1 MVNQFLCQA
10 MFFLPLLNFFFT
22 KPHIFF
28 YQSTMSLPCI
38 FLYICV
44 GTFNLIDVVTD
55 MCAISISGTKGS
67 GNGQT
72 PHKNSTDSGNHE
84 PALRCIYVHSA
95 HNDTCT
101 YNWSLFQLASGL
113 PHWNSIMPWYL
124 LRPIDDELA
133 KSRTSTETLEI
144 TTQQRLI

>member
-1 MVNQFLCQA
+1 MVNQFLCKA
-10 MFFLPLLNFFFT
+10 RFFLTLLNFFFT
-22 KPHIFF
+22 KPHLFF
-28 YQSTMSLPCI
+28 YQSTRSSPRI

-44 GTFNLIDVVTD
+44 GTFNLIDVMTGVR
-55 MCAISISGTKGS
+55 AFSISETKGS
-67 GNGQT
+67 GKLQT

-84 PALRCIYVHSA
+84 PDLQCIYVHTTY
-95 HNDTCT
+95 NDTRT
-101 YNWSLFQLASGL
+101 YKWSLFQLASGL

-133 KSRTSTETLEI
+133 KDRTSTETLEI